1 MLRPVSIRSWRCA
14 ARLPPERSG
23 PVTIETSPTPSIAPS
38 TPPAVAAVIELD
50 LTERPWNPSQLH
62 RPAFLLNVPFSFST
76 GVANN
81 AWMVDLD
88 PADRVPNHTRAMS
101 QFWELYSYVSADA
114 VVYLIPTPRDCGL
127 QDLVFTGNL
136 GIVPEHVQ
144 ARDTVVVSNF
154 TSNPRRG
161 EADVGVRFFEEMG
174 YRVLVPPAKFE
185 GEADLKHLHD
195 NVYAGGHGLRSQRAT
210 YQWMARTLDMKIVE
224 LELTDPYLYH
234 LDCTVFPLTVEQTLV
249 CTEMYEEDE
258 LGALEAETGII
269 DVSVDDAYQGICN
282 SVRLGNV
289 ILNASNIHELR
300 RGTEDYTLE
309 ARKNHRLEEIA
320 AEHAFEVAY
329 FNLSE
334 YMKGG
339 ALLSCMVMH
348 LNRYSYAFRLV

>member
-1 MLRPVSIRSWRCA
+1 MSKPALIRSWRFA
-14 ARLPPERSG
+14 AGLSPERSG
-23 PVTIETSPTPSIAPS
+23 PVTIETPPPPAIAPV
-38 TPPAVAAVIELD
+38 TPPAVAALIELD
-50 LTERPWNPSQLH
+50 LTERPWNASQLH
-62 RPAFLLNVPFSFST
+62 RPSFLLNVPFSFST
-76 GVANN
+76 DVANN
-81 AWMVDLD
+81 AWMVDLA
-88 PADRVPNHTRAMS
+88 PSEREPNYTRAMS
-101 QFWELYSYVSADA
+101 QFWELYSYMAADA
-114 VVYLIPTPRDCGL
+114 VIYLVPTPRACGL

-136 GIVPEHVQ
+136 GIVPGHLP

-154 TSNPRRG
+154 TSDPRRG
-161 EADVGVRFFEEMG
+161 EAVVGVRFLEEMG
-174 YRVLVPPAKFE
+174 YQVLVPPTKFE

-195 NVYAGGHGLRSQRAT
+195 NVYVGGHGLRSERET
-210 YQWMARTLDMKIVE
+210 YRWMARELDMRIVE

-234 LDCTVFPLTVEQTLV
+234 LDCTVFPLTTEQTLV
-249 CTEMYEEDE
+249 CTEMYEEGE
-258 LGALEAETGII
+258 VAALEEETEII

-282 SVRLGNV
+282 SVRLNNV

-300 RGTEDYTLE
+300 RGTEEYKLE

-320 AEHAFEVAY
+320 SEHAFEIAY